1 MNQRSPYEAHLDV
14 IEGLLRRVA
23 ARRCI
28 SVDEA
33 EDFSSWARVK
43 LLEDDCAILGK
54 FRGRSSL
61 KTFLVTVLQN
71 LFRDYRIAKWGKWRP
86 SAKAKR
92 LGVDAVRLE
101 TLLYRDGLGFDEA
114 AEILRRN
121 HGVSASIAELAELAG
136 ELPPRMS
143 RRTVGEGALDTLAE
157 PAEDGGV
164 DARVRDEERWAAAER
179 AEKGL
184 AGALRCLDPEDRL
197 ILKMRFE
204 DGLTV
209 AAIARTLGLDQKPLY
224 RRIERC
230 LSALRSGL
238 EERGVAAETVS
249 ELLGWNRLEL
259 YVDYGD
265 LALETGVPRPSHG
278 QRS

>member
-1 MNQRSPYEAHLDV
+1 V
-14 IEGLLRRVA
+14 LRRVA
-23 ARRCI
+23 ARRCL

-92 LGVDAVRLE
+92 LGVEAVRLE
-101 TLLYRDGLGFDEA
+101 TLLYRDGLGFEEA

-121 HGVSASIAELAELAG
+121 HGVRASIAELAELAG
-136 ELPPRMS
+136 ELPPRMP
-143 RRTVGEGALDTLAE
+143 RRTVGEGALSSVE
-157 PAEDGGV
+157 EDGRV
-164 DARVRDEERWAAAER
+164 ETRVRNEERWAAAER
-179 AEKGL
+179 AEQGL

-209 AAIARTLGLDQKPLY
+209 ATIARTLGLDQKPLY

-230 LSALRSGL
+230 LSALRAGL
-238 EERGVAAETVS
+238 EEHGVGAETVT

-259 YVDYGD
+259 CVDYGD
-265 LALETGVPRPSHG
+265 LALETGVPRPSQG

>member
-1 MNQRSPYEAHLDV
+1 M

-23 ARRCI
+23 ARRCL
-28 SVDEA
+28 SADEA

-101 TLLYRDGLGFDEA
+101 TLLYRDGLSFDEA

-136 ELPPRMS
+136 ELPPRMP
-143 RRTVGEGALDTLAE
+143 RRTVGEGALGTLAE
-157 PAEDGGV
+157 LAELAEDGGV

-179 AEKGL
+179 TEEGL
-184 AGALRCLDPEDRL
+184 GGALRGLDPEDRL

-209 AAIARTLGLDQKPLY
+209 ATIARTLGLDQKPLY

-230 LSALRSGL
+230 LSALRAGL
-238 EERGVAAETVS
+238 EQRGVAAETVT

-259 YVDYGD
+259 RVDYGD
-265 LALETGVPRPSHG
+265 LALETGAPRPSHG